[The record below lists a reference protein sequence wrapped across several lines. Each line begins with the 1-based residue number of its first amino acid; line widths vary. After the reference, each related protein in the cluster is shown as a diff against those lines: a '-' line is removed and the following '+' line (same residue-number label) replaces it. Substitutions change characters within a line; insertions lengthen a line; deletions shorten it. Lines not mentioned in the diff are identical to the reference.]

1 MKKTQPPPARA
12 KKRSGARRTVGT
24 HRLSVS
30 DVRGAVSPGRSSSGS
45 ESSATGS
52 FQAQGLWQVCA
63 WPDVRGAVSPGEA
76 SQAVRPRQLVSFQV
90 SVVQPIRNSSYHGNM
105 REWVMGWVVRHVSG
119 IISPS
124 VILTIRE
131 WDNRL
136 TNPSVIL
143 TMWSIREWD

>member
-1 MKKTQPPPARA
+1 M
-12 KKRSGARRTVGT
+12 
-24 HRLSVS
+24 S

-52 FQAQGLWQVCA
+52 FQAQGFRQVVA

-90 SVVQPIRNSSYHGNM
+90 SVAQPRRNSSYHGNM
-105 REWVMGWVVRHVSG
+105 REWVMGWVVQPVRNSYHG
-119 IISPS
+119 NMG
-124 VILTIRE
+124 E

-136 TNPSVIL
+136 RYSGRLGVDGL
-143 TMWSIREWD
+143 